1 MKTERIDEK
10 MSDTKPSYKKT
21 ILLPKTDFP
30 MRANLAHTEPQMIE
44 TWTQNKIYEKILEK
58 NKERKNFTLT
68 DGPPY
73 ANGHLHMGH
82 ALNKILKD
90 IVIKYKNI
98 SGHCAPYI
106 PGWDCHG
113 LPIELDVTK
122 KLGSKHKN
130 MNDTQI
136 RDLCRDNAN
145 KWVNTQK
152 EQFIRYGV
160 FGDWQNPYL
169 TMQSE
174 YEAEEVRTLA
184 RILKTGALYRG
195 KKPVYWCLP
204 LQTALAEAEVEYK
217 EHKSPSIYVK
227 FFLDE
232 KSCQQLGLK
241 HGSALI
247 IWTTTPWTLP
257 ANLAL
262 AVHKDFKYGAFQVGE
277 ETFIFAKDLKT
288 HFEEQTG
295 VDLGDPQKIIKGHEL
310 ESLNAKHPFIDRD
323 SLIVIGSHVTL
334 DAGTGVV
341 HTAPGHG
348 QDDYHVALKY
358 NLPIFSPVGPDGKYT
373 NEYKDLEG
381 TNVFEANAVIIEK
394 IKKSGHLIK
403 DIEVIHS
410 YPHCWRTKTPLIF
423 RATSQWFI
431 KMDHESYN
439 IREKTLKAIKNIKW
453 IPSWGEK
460 RITAMIENRPDWC
473 LSRQRIWGV
482 PIPVLFCNK
491 CHEALVDKEIMLKIA
506 DVIDKKGG
514 IEAFHSHP
522 ITDLVGTKT
531 CSCGSDQFTKSKDI
545 LDVWFD
551 SGVCFA
557 TVQRKRE
564 GMKQPADLYLEG
576 SDQHRGWFH
585 TSLLASIA
593 SEDQAPYKTVLT
605 HGFVMWS
612 KGQKMSKSLGNTV
625 SPEDIIKKNGAE
637 ILRLW
642 AAHEDYS
649 QDLTCEPEAF
659 QRVTETY
666 RRLRN
671 TMRFLLGNLHDFDV
685 TKNLIPYN
693 EMEDLDKYALS
704 QLSSLTKKCHS
715 YYENYEFYKVYH
727 ALNQFFTVF
736 LSSFYLDILKDRLYT
751 WKENGKP
758 RRSAQSTLHHLL
770 WTLCPI
776 MSPILSFLSEEV
788 YSHLK
793 GNKKESIFLEDY
805 PTTPSQWENEK
816 LNTQFEELLKIRSD
830 VSKSLEELRIK
841 KVIGSSLEA
850 EVEISAEEQQFSLLN
865 LYKKNLFHFFIVS
878 KVTLREGKYRIQSI
892 KSHGVKCERCWNFY
906 EKDKG
911 SDEFPLA
918 CPKCVEALT

>member
-1 MKTERIDEK
+1 

-21 ILLPKTDFP
+21 ILLPKTEFP
-30 MRANLAHTEPQMIE
+30 MRANLAQTEPQMIE

-58 NKERKNFTLT
+58 NKERENFTLT

-130 MNDTQI
+130 MTHTQI
-136 RDLCRDNAN
+136 RDLCRENAN
-145 KWVNTQK
+145 KWVNVQK

-169 TMQSE
+169 TMQPE

-262 AVHKDFKYGAFQVGE
+262 AVHKDFEYGAFQVGE

-295 VDLGDPQKIIKGHEL
+295 VQLHHPQKTFKGREL
-310 ESLNAKHPFIDRD
+310 EGLNAKHPFIDRD
-323 SLIVIGSHVTL
+323 SLVVIGPHVTL
-334 DAGTGVV
+334 EAGTGVV

-381 TNVFEANAVIIEK
+381 TNIFEANPIIIEK

-403 DIEVIHS
+403 DIEVVHS

-439 IREKTLKAIKNIKW
+439 IREKTLKAIKNVKW

-460 RITAMIENRPDWC
+460 RITSMIENRPDWC

-491 CHEALVDKEIMLKIA
+491 CHEPLVDKEIMLKIA
-506 DVIDKKGG
+506 DVMDKKGG

-531 CSCGSDQFTKSKDI
+531 CSCGSNQFTKSKDI

-557 TVQRKRE
+557 AVQKKRK
-564 GMKQPADLYLEG
+564 GMQQPADLYLEG

-593 SEDQAPYKTVLT
+593 SEDQAPYKAVLT

-642 AAHEDYS
+642 ASHEDYS

-671 TMRFLLGNLHDFDV
+671 TMRFLLGNLHDFDA
-685 TKNLIPYN
+685 TKDLIPYD

-704 QLSSLTKKCHS
+704 QLSNLTKKCHS

-758 RRSAQSTLHHLL
+758 RRSAQSILHHLL

-830 VSKSLEELRIK
+830 VSKSLEELRVK

-850 EVEISAEEQQFSLLN
+850 EVEISAEGQQFSLLN
-865 LYKKNLFHFFIVS
+865 LYKEKLFHFFIVS
-878 KVTLREGKYRIQSI
+878 KVTLKEGKYRIQSI
-892 KSHGVKCERCWNFY
+892 KSRGVKCERCWNFY

-911 SDEFPLA
+911 NEQFPLA

>member
-1 MKTERIDEK
+1 
-10 MSDTKPSYKKT
+10 
-21 ILLPKTDFP
+21 
-30 MRANLAHTEPQMIE
+30 MRANLAETEPQMIQS
-44 TWTQNKIYEKILEK
+44 WIKNRIYEKVLKK
-58 NKERKNFTLT
+58 NMNRKNFTLT

-98 SGHCAPYI
+98 SGHYAPYI

-122 KLGSKHKN
+122 KLGPKQKQMSDSK
-130 MNDTQI
+130 I
-136 RDLCRDNAN
+136 RQLCRENAH
-145 KWVNTQK
+145 KWVDVQK
-152 EQFIRYGV
+152 EQFIRYGL

-169 TMQSE
+169 TMHPE

-184 RILKTGALYRG
+184 RILKTGTLYRG

-232 KSCQQLGLK
+232 KSSQQLDLE
-241 HGSALI
+241 SRSTLI

-262 AVHKDFKYGAFQVGE
+262 AVHKDFEYGVFQVDDE
-277 ETFIFAKDLKT
+277 KFIFAKDLKKF
-288 HFEEQTG
+288 FEEQTG
-295 VDLGDPQKIIKGHEL
+295 IHLGSPIKTFKGKEL
-310 ESLNAKHPFIDRD
+310 EGLNAKHPFINRN

-334 DAGTGVV
+334 DTGTGVV

-348 QDDYHVALKY
+348 QDDYHIGLKY
-358 NLPIFSPVGPDGKYT
+358 NLPILSPVGPDGKYT
-373 NEYKDLEG
+373 EEYKELEG
-381 TNVFEANAVIIEK
+381 TNVFEANALIIEQ

-403 DIEVIHS
+403 SMEVTHS

-431 KMDHESYN
+431 RMDHDSYN
-439 IREKTLKAIKNIKW
+439 IRKKALTSIKNIKW
-453 IPSWGEK
+453 IPQWGEK
-460 RITAMIENRPDWC
+460 RITAMLENRPDWC

-482 PIPVLFCNK
+482 PIPVFFCDQCNQ
-491 CHEALVDKEIMLKIA
+491 ALVDPQVMLKIA
-506 DVIDKKGG
+506 DIMEKDGG
-514 IEAFHSHP
+514 IEAFHSHS
-522 ITDLVGTKT
+522 TQDLVGNKT
-531 CSCGSDQFTKSKDI
+531 CSCGSNQFHKCKDI

-551 SGVCFA
+551 SGVCFSA
-557 TVQRKRE
+557 VQKKRK

-593 SEDQAPYKTVLT
+593 SEDQAPYEAVLT

-612 KGQKMSKSLGNTV
+612 KGQKMSKSLGNIV
-625 SPEDIIKKNGAE
+625 NPKDIIKGKGAE

-642 AAHEDYS
+642 VAHEDYS
-649 QDLTCEPEAF
+649 QDLTCEPKAF
-659 QRVTETY
+659 ERVTETY

-671 TMRFLLGNLHDFDV
+671 TMRFLLGNLHDFNASDD
-685 TKNLIPYN
+685 LIPYN
-693 EMEDLDKYALS
+693 KMEDLDKYALS
-704 QLSSLTKKCHS
+704 QLSALTKKCHI
-715 YYENYEFYKVYH
+715 YYDNYEFYKVYH

-751 WKENGKP
+751 WKKNGKP

-776 MSPILSFLSEEV
+776 MSPILSFLSEET

-793 GNKKESIFLEDY
+793 EDKKESVFLEDY
-805 PTTPSQWENEK
+805 PTIPADWENEK
-816 LNTQFEELLKIRSD
+816 LDTHFEELLKIRSD

-841 KVIGSSLEA
+841 RIIGSSLEA
-850 EVEISAEEQQFSLLN
+850 EIEISAEGQQLSLLK
-865 LYKKNLFHFFIVS
+865 LYEENLFHFFIVS
-878 KVTLREGKYRIQSI
+878 RVTLEEGKYRIHSI
-892 KSHGVKCERCWNFY
+892 KSPGVKCERCWNFY
-906 EKDKG
+906 EKHREDHK
-911 SDEFPLA
+911 FPSA